1 MQVIT
6 GDIDSVADPELRE
19 LLQQSLRDIEPH
31 TLPELGYF
39 LVVEPGDRIE
49 IIDRQLGFHI
59 LGNRWTGT
67 RWGDP
72 AFTPSWEVLVAHS
85 GWYELVY
92 VLSDDGN
99 GVTVF
104 VPMQD
109 ADSELLAMCQRF
121 AETGAGL

>member
-31 TLPELGYF
+31 TLSELGYF
-39 LVVEPGDRIE
+39 LVIEPGDRIE
-49 IIDRQLGFHI
+49 IIDKQLGFSI

-92 VLSDDGN
+92 VLSDDGY

-104 VPMQD
+104 VPMQG